1 MTTRVRERGA
11 ALVIV
16 LLLVATLSF
25 VLLSL
30 TTIVTTG
37 VRRGVNERARSELL
51 WQAVAAERIVL
62 TLIEKAAAA
71 GTLQSATNEGG
82 LFSQQLELPAERG
95 RASLRFAD
103 ATRCFNVNSL
113 IGESGEAVLE
123 QKERLVALLEA
134 IGLGGGEAQSI
145 ADAVTDFL
153 DEDSNVEPQGA
164 EDGFYTALATP
175 FRTAGGPIAAVS
187 ELRAVD
193 GVTREIYTRI
203 APFLCARTA
212 GQKIQINVNALRAED
227 APLIYAVTKGTW
239 PLAEIRAQIAER
251 PPGGWQPDA
260 GAFWAT
266 FPNPAGLVLTEETN
280 TRSTW
285 VEARVFLEADQQFV
299 EETLLVEALGTGNPS
314 LQVRVFGG
322 GE

>member
-1 MTTRVRERGA
+1 MSPKVKERGA

-37 VRRGVNERARSELL
+37 VRRGANERARSELL

-62 TLIEKAAAA
+62 AVLEKAAAA
-71 GTLQSATNEGG
+71 GALQSATNEGG

-113 IGESGEAVLE
+113 IGENGAAVPE
-123 QKERLVALLEA
+123 QKERLVTLLEA
-134 IGLGGGEAQSI
+134 IGLGGGEARSI
-145 ADAVTDFL
+145 TDAVTDFL
-153 DEDSNVEPQGA
+153 DENSIVEPQGA
-164 EDGFYTALATP
+164 EDGFYTALTTP
-175 FRTAGGPIAAVS
+175 FRTAGGPVAAVS

-203 APFLCARTA
+203 APLLCARAA
-212 GQKIQINVNALRAED
+212 GRKIEINVNALRPED

-260 GAFWAT
+260 GAFWAR
-266 FPNPAGLVLTEETN
+266 FSNPAGLALTEETN

-285 VEARVFLEADQQFV
+285 VEARVFLEAGQQFV
-299 EETLLVEALGTGNPS
+299 EETLIIEAPATGKPS
-314 LQVRVFGG
+314 LHVRVFGG